1 MGGRGRGRDGE
12 GREAVKLEKM
22 RGGGTAA
29 RRRLRR
35 RATRHLFTAPT
46 VLKCGGRGRR
56 GEEARQGS
64 CLTLCDSRC
73 CDGEPL
79 GCFLRS
85 LVPLPVVRAR
95 PLAAA
100 RPPGGVSFPP
110 FVRCQMQKMK
120 HYPRVSQMA
129 LPSTRPPRA
138 SCRSLC
144 GVPRA
149 VGRRRG
155 GRQEERKKEG
165 ATHSGE
171 SGRSHFIVAFVAI
184 PAVGADY
191 RIGVRILILA

>member
-1 MGGRGRGRDGE
+1 M
-12 GREAVKLEKM
+12 
-22 RGGGTAA
+22 
-29 RRRLRR
+29 RR

-73 CDGEPL
+73 CGGEPL
-79 GCFLRS
+79 GCFLPS
-85 LVPLPVVRAR
+85 LVRPSSRCAR
-95 PLAAA
+95 PRAAA
-100 RPPGGVSFPP
+100 RPPARWRVVPSFCSLPNAENETLSESESDGPP
-110 FVRCQMQKMK
+110 FYPSAARVLPFVVRC
-120 HYPRVSQMA
+120 
-129 LPSTRPPRA
+129 
-138 SCRSLC
+138 
-144 GVPRA
+144 A

-171 SGRSHFIVAFVAI
+171 SGRSHFIVALVAI